1 MFPTIA
7 RRTVRQGRGRLSAD
21 RPPKPKHQGRR
32 AVNGFFDNFCAYFP
46 AVKVSGKQN
55 RLLSGFFNQL
65 FHFLGIFFLTRKIVQ
80 RHIGPFPGKGD
91 CRRPSDAG
99 IAARNQR
106 LAAGQPVAPLI
117 TVFAAVGLLF
127 HFGLHTGRFLELFF
141 KLAVKIRF
149 LRINQF
155 RFFIHGFFPLL

>member
-1 MFPTIA
+1 MFPAIA
-7 RRTVRQGRGRLSAD
+7 RRTVRQGRRRLSA
-21 RPPKPKHQGRR
+21 
-32 AVNGFFDNFCAYFP
+32 
-46 AVKVSGKQN
+46 
-55 RLLSGFFNQL
+55 
-65 FHFLGIFFLTRKIVQ
+65 
-80 RHIGPFPGKGD
+80 
-91 CRRPSDAG
+91 
-99 IAARNQR
+99 AARNQR

-117 TVFAAVGLLF
+117 TVFAAVRLLF